1 MSQFNKIF
9 GCIQQFNYVIT
20 DEIGIHARPAGMLAK
35 EAKAFSSKIK
45 IEANGKA
52 AEATKLMAVM
62 QLGVKK
68 GAEITVTAEGEDED
82 VAIAKIEAF
91 MRENL

>member
-1 MSQFNKIF
+1 MK
-9 GCIQQFNYVIT
+9 QFNYVIT
-20 DEIGIHARPAGMLAK
+20 DEIGIHARPAAMLAK

-52 AEATKLMAVM
+52 AEVTKLMAVM

-68 GAEITVTAEGEDED
+68 VLKLLLQLK
-82 VAIAKIEAF
+82 VK
-91 MRENL
+91 MKMLLSQK

>member
-1 MSQFNKIF
+1 MK
-9 GCIQQFNYVIT
+9 QFNYVIT

-45 IEANGKA
+45 IEANGKS

-68 GAEITVTAEGEDED
+68 GAEITVIAEGEDED
-82 VAIAKIEAF
+82 AAIARIEAF
-91 MRENL
+91 MKENL